1 MEVGGVSLSFG
12 CFFFSLSL
20 STFVERE
27 SRVRCERESLLISE
41 ERERGS
47 QPSRRMEGERRVRR
61 RGVGGWGQ
69 ARRGAHRHRLAG
81 GAEPA
86 GGGDVSVG
94 RRCAAGGRQR
104 TQGSRVRKQ
113 GKGHGR
119 CGCWRSRPGGEV
131 AKPAAKRRASAATTG
146 EARVSAGFLPLARED
161 FRWFRTLFTVPAARF
176 PF

>member
-1 MEVGGVSLSFG
+1 VGA
-12 CFFFSLSL
+12 
-20 STFVERE
+20 
-27 SRVRCERESLLISE
+27 SE
-41 ERERGS
+41 ARRTQTQAGGRG
-47 QPSRRMEGERRVRR
+47 R
-61 RGVGGWGQ
+61 
-69 ARRGAHRHRLAG
+69 ARRGG
-81 GAEPA
+81 GC
-86 GGGDVSVG
+86 VG
-94 RRCAAGGRQR
+94 RSSVCGGRAGGRQR